1 MIHLRN
7 LDERKDIIF
16 NEEKIIENQKINF
29 DEMNDENTLENKFSN
44 KPKNQLKNTDQIK
57 SKLINQKSIEE
68 EKLKIEINSFQDLI
82 HQANKNKEIELKY
95 DLERNVK
102 LVSFKRGNI
111 NISFNEKLNK
121 SFIKNLSEKLL
132 DWTGDRWII
141 SLSKNNEAKS
151 IYEKH
156 LESKNNEIQKF
167 ENSSKV
173 KEIKGA
179 FPDAKLIDFG
189 EDV

>member
-82 HQANKNKEIELKY
+82 HQANENKEIELKY